1 VTDDSYLLFY
11 RVKANERSIPL
22 EDFEIIELYL
32 KRDET
37 ALAETELKFGA
48 RLYKLAFTIL
58 NDGQYAEE
66 CVNDALLK
74 AWESIR
80 PNDPRGYLLPYLLRI
95 VRSIALN
102 RAKMLGT
109 KKRSAAFTELTR
121 EMEECLPSQSDT
133 AGEAEANE
141 LSAYVNGFLST
152 LDKEKRDIFI
162 MRYWFCESI
171 PDIAGKLGC
180 GRSKVKMSLLRI
192 RRELKAFLENKGYI
206 I

>member
-1 VTDDSYLLFY
+1 M
-11 RVKANERSIPL
+11 
-22 EDFEIIELYL
+22 EDFEILELYL

-37 ALAETELKFGA
+37 ALAETERKYGA
-48 RLYKLAFTIL
+48 RLYKLAFAIL

-74 AWESIR
+74 AWESI
-80 PNDPRGYLLPYLLRI
+80 PPSDPRGYLLPYLLRI

-109 KKRSAAFTELTR
+109 KKRNAAFTELTH

-152 LDKEKRDIFI
+152 FDKEKRDIFI

-171 PDIAGKLGC
+171 PEIAGRLGC
-180 GRSKVKMSLLRI
+180 GKSKVKMSLLRT